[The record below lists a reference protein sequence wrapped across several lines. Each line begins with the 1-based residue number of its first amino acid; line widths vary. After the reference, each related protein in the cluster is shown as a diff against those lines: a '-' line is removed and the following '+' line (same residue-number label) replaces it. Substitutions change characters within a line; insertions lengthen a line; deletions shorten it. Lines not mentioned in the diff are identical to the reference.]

1 MTARIRGGDFRAR
14 QLTFEFNPAI
24 TLNIYLC
31 VLRILGEQLRR
42 TMSTISK
49 AIRDLEEQRR
59 RIDSA
64 LKVLRGLDHGGSGG
78 GSRNISEEGRNR
90 IAEAQRRRWAKV
102 RAAKA
107 AAGKK

>member
-1 MTARIRGGDFRAR
+1 
-14 QLTFEFNPAI
+14 
-24 TLNIYLC
+24 
-31 VLRILGEQLRR
+31 
-42 TMSTISK
+42 MSTISK

-78 GSRNISEEGRNR
+78 GIRNISQEGRNR

-107 AAGKK
+107 AASGKK